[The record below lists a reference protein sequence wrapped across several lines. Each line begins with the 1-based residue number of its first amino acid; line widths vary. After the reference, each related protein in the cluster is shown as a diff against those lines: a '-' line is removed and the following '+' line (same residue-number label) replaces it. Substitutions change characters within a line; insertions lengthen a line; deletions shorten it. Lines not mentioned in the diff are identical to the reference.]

1 MKNLTGTIN
10 TPKEKTDTTQWLY
23 PKKYVLNGV
32 AKVPFSIYVPYST
45 ENLKN
50 QRAFFPYLLLKSIL
64 T

>member
-45 ENLKN
+45 EISRTKEHS
-50 QRAFFPYLLLKSIL
+50 FP
-64 T
+64 TCC